1 LLPLRQDENLE
12 NQKYASHKTPVYK
25 SQKWYMYGRT
35 ARENPI
41 SYWPIWFGFDL
52 PPPISIRPISLA
64 RRKFARWRLDI
75 IIVTSRIPQ
84 PCDHH
89 YQRNYHYQHIDRRL
103 VSQFQSSRSFRI
115 RNHFLFKLRVQVS
128 SINLSAHHIS
138 VFLIFILFCFLFN
151 RKYNCTNA
159 RLLFYD

>member
-1 LLPLRQDENLE
+1 MRTLKTKSMQAIKRRYTNLKNDICMGGLREKIRFLIDRSDL
-12 NQKYASHKTPVYK
+12 V
-25 SQKWYMYGRT
+25 
-35 ARENPI
+35 
-41 SYWPIWFGFDL
+41 FDL